1 MTGRFVGMDVPQ
13 AGIGR
18 ITAAVVAMAVT
29 LPYLTIKIL
38 WLTGHMVG
46 VLDPSLMNSGTMVG
60 LNAMT
65 FGMDLVGLCLALAFT
80 TRWGMRL
87 PAWLVLLP
95 IWVGIALLSQI
106 LIALSL
112 TLLIQGPGVFFGGGM
127 LEGWVYLAVY
137 GGFSLQGIGL
147 TVAFVLYARDR
158 WPWVFSRGAGRTA
171 VPFQHAVGRGSLL
184 VAAIVGGAN
193 LYWAFGGTA
202 GLDPA
207 VVAARNLPGV
217 ITQAV
222 AAVLV
227 IGGAVAYL
235 RLLRGHAPW
244 AVALAWMGSGY
255 LFAWGLY
262 RMIIVVTAGPLASK
276 TPMVAPNLVELFS
289 MLTGLVL
296 GLGGAFLLIE
306 RSGGGV
312 VEAVK
317 DALEGPQREGDREPA
332 DGGHR

>member
-1 MTGRFVGMDVPQ
+1 MDVPQ

-18 ITAAVVAMAVT
+18 VTAAAVVMAAT

-38 WLTGHMVG
+38 WLTGHPVG

-95 IWVGIALLSQI
+95 VWVGVALLAQI
-106 LIALSL
+106 LIALPL
-112 TLLIQGPGVFFGGGM
+112 TLLLQGPGVFFTGDM
-127 LEGWVYLAVY
+127 LEGWVYLVVY
-137 GGFSLQGIGL
+137 GGFSLQGVGL
-147 TVAFVLYARDR
+147 AVAFALYARDR
-158 WPWVFSRGAGRTA
+158 WPWVFAYGAARTA
-171 VPFQHAVGRGSLL
+171 VPFQHVVGRGSLL
-184 VAAIVGGAN
+184 VTVIVGGAN
-193 LYWAFGGTA
+193 LYWALGGTA

-207 VVAARNLPGV
+207 AVAARTLTGTITQVVAGV
-217 ITQAV
+217 I
-222 AAVLV
+222 V

-235 RLLRGHAPW
+235 CLLRGHTPW
-244 AVALAWMGSGY
+244 AVAVAWLGSGY

-262 RMIIVVTAGPLASK
+262 SMILVVTAGPLTPKA
-276 TPMVAPNLVELFS
+276 PMVATHLVELFS

-296 GLGGAFLLIE
+296 GLAGAFLLIE

-312 VEAVK
+312 VEAAQ
-317 DALEGPQREGDREPA
+317 DPLEGPQREGDREPA
-332 DGGHR
+332 DAGDR

>member
-1 MTGRFVGMDVPQ
+1 MDVPQ

-18 ITAAVVAMAVT
+18 ITAAAVAMAAT
-29 LPYLTIKIL
+29 LPYLTIKIF
-38 WLTGHMVG
+38 WLTGSTVG
-46 VLDPSLMNSGTMVG
+46 VLDPAAMASGAMVG

-95 IWVGIALLSQI
+95 IWVGIALLAQI
-106 LIALSL
+106 LTALPL
-112 TLLIQGPGVFFGGGM
+112 TLLLQGPGVFFTGDT

-137 GGFSLQGIGL
+137 GGFSLQGMGL
-147 TVAFVLYARDR
+147 TVAFALYTRDR
-158 WPWVFSRGAGRTA
+158 WPWVLRPAAVRTS
-171 VPFQHAVGRGSLL
+171 VPFQHVVGRGSLL
-184 VAAIVGGAN
+184 VTLIVGGAN

-207 VVAARNLPGV
+207 VAAARTVPGS
-217 ITQAV
+217 ITQALG
-222 AAVLV
+222 AVLV
-227 IGGAVAYL
+227 IGAAIAYL
-235 RLLRGHAPW
+235 RLLGGHAPW
-244 AVALAWMGSGY
+244 AVVVAWLGSGH

-262 RMIIVVTAGPLASK
+262 TMIVVVTAGPLAPK
-276 TPMVAPNLVELFS
+276 VPMVATNLVELFS

-296 GLGGAFLLIE
+296 GLAGTFLLIE

-312 VEAVK
+312 VEAAQ
-317 DALEGPQREGDREPA
+317 DPLEGPQREGDRQPA
-332 DGGHR
+332 DSGHR